1 MKTPFLIITLLAVLF
16 VSCDK
21 NNDPAELKN
30 NEPTESEN
38 SGLTESESVVFLFHR
53 NGGWIGLD
61 EKLKI
66 TADSTCYF
74 ISYHNLQTGEFI
86 SYQTSVKTF
95 GKQWDYLINTFDLEA
110 FTEIQDGSCFACV
123 DGFDETFSYT
133 KEEETYS
140 LYNGG
145 KDEHYKQMQEFFD
158 AIIAQAAIFNTYL
171 SPSLG
176 CSSFCVYKL
185 NDNGQNDIGIAVMGN
200 REKLSLSETEQTF
213 DLSEMDVQD
222 LKVEIKRF
230 TSGSHGYYCNC
241 VFEGELLDTWTSV
254 SGTVK
259 IKIVQDYEGN
269 PEEFEKI
276 YTINVIL
283 ENIVLKNDKGHT
295 IIVNQMEFNNV
306 TVGGLPG

>member
-1 MKTPFLIITLLAVLF
+1 MKTQFLMITLLAVLL

-21 NNDPAELKN
+21 NNDPAESRNNKLPEN
-30 NEPTESEN
+30 ENNGSTENEP
-38 SGLTESESVVFLFHR
+38 VVFLFHR

-66 TADSTCYF
+66 TADSTYYS

-86 SYQTSVKTF
+86 SYQTAVKTF
-95 GKQWDYLINTFDLEA
+95 DKQWDYLINTFDLGV
-110 FTEIQDGSCFACV
+110 FTKIQDGSCYACV
-123 DGFDETFSYT
+123 DGFDETFSYI
-133 KEEETYS
+133 EEDETYS
-140 LYNGG
+140 FYNGG
-145 KDEHYKQMQEFFD
+145 EDEHYKQMQEFFD

-185 NDNGQNDIGIAVMGN
+185 NNSGHSDVGIAVVGN
-200 REKLSLSETEQTF
+200 REKLSLSETEQIF

-230 TSGSHGYYCNC
+230 TSGSQGYYCNC

-269 PEEFEKI
+269 PEEFENP

-295 IIVNQMEFNNV
+295 IIVNRMEFSNV
-306 TVGGLPG
+306 TVGWLPG